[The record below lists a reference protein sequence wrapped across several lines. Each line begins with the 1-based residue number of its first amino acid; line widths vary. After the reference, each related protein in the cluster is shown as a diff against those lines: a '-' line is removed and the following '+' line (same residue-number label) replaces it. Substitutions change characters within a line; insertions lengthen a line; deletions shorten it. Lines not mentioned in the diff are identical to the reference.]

1 MEKQKNPL
9 KKYHPLPGFLIL
21 EQLEEQH
28 IGNFSVSDDMS
39 SKDSAGV
46 VVAVGD
52 DYTFY
57 EGDQNVVVKS
67 PVKVGDKVIYKN
79 IVGQRYLDFETGKH
93 VFMVKFHFDPV
104 YSDVMCVI
112 KE

>member
-1 MEKQKNPL
+1 MKN
-9 KKYHPLPGFLIL
+9 KYHPLPGFLIL
-21 EQLEEQH
+21 EQLEEEK

-46 VVAVGD
+46 VLAVGAPF
-52 DYTFY
+52 TFY
-57 EGDQNVVVKS
+57 EGSQAIDVKS

-79 IVGQRYLDFETGKH
+79 IVAQRYMDFETGKH
-93 VFMVKFHFDPV
+93 IFMVKFHSDPV
-104 YSDVMCVI
+104 YSDIMCVI